1 MKTVLGEI
9 LPLVIVVAVSPINIV
24 ASILLLFSKR
34 PIANASSY
42 LLGFL
47 FGVAAVLSGVTALA
61 DAIGL
66 EPDSN
71 RSRGASALL
80 LALGVWLLV
89 VAVRKFGHRPGPDD
103 QGDAPKWMR
112 GIADFGG
119 GKSFLAGV
127 VVGALNP
134 KNIAVAVASGVVIAT
149 AELPATQQIWVIATY
164 ACIVSLGVA
173 APIVTALVLGDR
185 SEGVLRGWQQWL
197 DRNNGTVMAV
207 VYLFFGVILLGKGI
221 AGI

>member
-1 MKTVLGEI
+1 MRTVLGEI
-9 LPLVIVVAVSPINIV
+9 LPLLIVVAVSPINIV

-42 LLGFL
+42 LVGFL
-47 FGVAAVLSGVTALA
+47 IGVAAVLGGLTALA

-80 LALGVWLLV
+80 IALGVGLLV
-89 VAVRKFGHRPGPDD
+89 VAARKFAHRPGPDNQPD
-103 QGDAPKWMR
+103 PPKWMQ
-112 GIADFGG
+112 GIADFDG
-119 GKSFLAGV
+119 GKSFLVGV
-127 VVGALNP
+127 LVGALNP

-149 AELPATQQIWVIATY
+149 GELPVAQQIWVIAIY

-173 APIVTALVLGDR
+173 APIVTAVVLGDR
-185 SEGVLRGWQQWL
+185 SAGVLTGWREWL

-207 VYLFFGVILLGKGI
+207 IYLFFGVILLGKGI
-221 AGI
+221 SAI

>member
-9 LPLVIVVAVSPINIV
+9 LPLVIVVAISPINIV

-42 LLGFL
+42 LAGFVV
-47 FGVAAVLSGVTALA
+47 GVAAVITGLTALA

-66 EPDSN
+66 DPGSD

-80 LALGVWLLV
+80 VALGLFLLV
-89 VAVRKFGHRPGPDD
+89 VATRKFIHRPGSDEEPD
-103 QGDAPKWMR
+103 QPKWMK
-112 GIADFGG
+112 GMSTFSAGG
-119 GKSFLAGV
+119 SFLVGLSI
-127 VVGALNP
+127 GALNP
-134 KNIAVAVASGVVIAT
+134 KNIAVAVASGVVVAG
-149 AELPATQQIWVIATY
+149 AELPAGQQTLIIVIYTVL
-164 ACIVSLGVA
+164 VSLGVA

-185 SEGVLRGWQQWL
+185 SERVLTTWRDWL

-207 VYLFFGVILLGKGI
+207 VYLFFGVIVLGKGI